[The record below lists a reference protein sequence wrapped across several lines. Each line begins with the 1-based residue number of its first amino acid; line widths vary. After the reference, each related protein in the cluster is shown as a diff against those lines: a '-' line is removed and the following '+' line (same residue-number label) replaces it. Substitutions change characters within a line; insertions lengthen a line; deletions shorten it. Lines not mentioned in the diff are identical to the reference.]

1 MEEPNAL
8 EILQYQVTSLIHLAQ
23 GQSILEYA
31 LIVFITFMIGRW
43 ISSFAQGFATRVIA
57 TFFGLIMISDSFRI
71 AGFMVTSG
79 LILGVGLISPHITYF
94 LNYILETVFKVTAFT
109 INTYY
114 IFITIW
120 YKIIRFFRWIISPF
134 TKIKF
139 KRPRFRSRDTNTNS
153 KRRTTHNNSN
163 RRTKNNNYEKEYQE
177 YAKSHYSSYQQQ
189 NSSSNNSNSK
199 NTSSSSSSNSY
210 NNNYQEQTYQEEQT
224 TSSQSSGINS
234 NSYHDEVNLEDQ
246 LKNDPEYVQ
255 FFSTSVHIVLGVD
268 DGMSLKEIRKKYKT
282 LLRIYHPDLN
292 PDIEEIATIISQK
305 INGAFEKIVKMN
317 R

>member
-8 EILQYQVTSLIHLAQ
+8 ETLQYQVTSLIHLAQ

-31 LIVFITFMIGRW
+31 LIVFITFMLGRW
-43 ISSFAQGFATRVIA
+43 LSSFAQGFTTRVIA
-57 TFFGLIMISDSFRI
+57 TFFGLIMISNSFRI
-71 AGFMVTSG
+71 AGFVITSG

-94 LNYILETVFKVTAFT
+94 LNYILETVFKVQAFT

-139 KRPRFRSRDTNTNS
+139 KRANFRSKNTSTNNS
-153 KRRTTHNNSN
+153 RKTTYSNSN

-177 YAKSHYSSYQQQ
+177 YTNKHYSNYQQQ
-189 NSSSNNSNSK
+189 NSSSNNSNNE
-199 NTSSSSSSNSY
+199 NTSSSSSSY
-210 NNNYQEQTYQEEQT
+210 NNNYQEQTYQEEQA
-224 TSSQSSGINS
+224 TSNQSSGIN
-234 NSYHDEVNLEDQ
+234 NNTRHDGVNLEEQ
-246 LKNDPEYVQ
+246 LKDDPEYAQ
-255 FFSTSVHIVLGVD
+255 FFSTSVYIVLGVD
-268 DGMSLKEIRKKYKT
+268 DSMSLKEIRKKYKK

-292 PDIEEIATIISQK
+292 PDIEDIATIISQK